1 MSRVP
6 CIQMFVNFRKSSL
19 RIQRI
24 LVIVLCLS
32 LWMGIIVTVPSGHA
46 AITTDAPISVEAAPT
61 PSGLIPASGGL
72 RIQNR
77 SPYPVRVVLL
87 SRSVKPLL
95 TDQLPPQA
103 PAHWDFAPWEGRLQG
118 VLVVLAERTVR
129 LNPGDIVVAFAQ
141 DGSRRYW
148 GPFVA
153 GETPEP
159 QWNPSQEEWQLLL
172 TESGTDRVRS

>member
-1 MSRVP
+1 MHRVP
-6 CIQMFVNFRKSSL
+6 FIQMLVSFRKPSL

-24 LVIVLCLS
+24 LVTVLCLS
-32 LWMGIIVTVPSGHA
+32 LGIGMIATVPSGQA
-46 AITTDAPISVEAAPT
+46 AITPEPPVILEASPNQG
-61 PSGLIPASGGL
+61 GLIPASGGL
-72 RIQNR
+72 RLQNR

-87 SRSVKPLL
+87 SRSVKPSL
-95 TDQLPPQA
+95 TTPLPPQA

-118 VLVVLAERTVR
+118 VLVVLSERTVR

-159 QWNPSQEEWQLLL
+159 KWNQSQEEWQLVL
-172 TESGTDRVRS
+172 TE